1 MKKYPFIK
9 QDGIK
14 DCASACV
21 QMILKYYGGY
31 TSMTKLNEMMR
42 TSHKG
47 TDAYHLVL
55 ALQELGFKAEGRKFK
70 NFYFPLPVIAH
81 VIINDSYKH
90 YVVIY
95 EVDFRRR
102 RLLIGDPS
110 FGLRRLSFDEFKK
123 MWTGVIITIKPVR
136 KLIKEEEPK
145 VIPFVLKL
153 VRPNV
158 KSLILIG
165 GLSFV
170 VSVLAVVTSFF
181 LQVLINYLNKDFD
194 GLFDVCGIF
203 LVVFLAYAFLKFFRN
218 SRLIKL
224 NREID
229 SRLSIDTFKQIVHL
243 PYRFFRQRT
252 TGEITSYFNDL
263 FWIREFIMDVSIA
276 IFTNLPIMIM
286 IFLVMAYL
294 NFGALLIVLF
304 ICLLY
309 FLDFVYYFRKN
320 EIKVDQALYEK
331 AFVNSYMTERIGGFE
346 SVKNLDMEGMVIS
359 KFRKVYEKYLSTV
372 KDVDITYNKQS
383 LDKEIVHY
391 FGLFFLIIYIFLEI
405 SKGMVFSEGVTLFIL
420 AIYFLDNFR
429 NILGFDLE
437 VKEVTSAV
445 KHVSELLNYNKQKK
459 IRKQIRGDIRFTNVS
474 YSFDDEKKVLDGISL
489 VIKQGEK
496 VMVTGK
502 SGSGKSTLFKILKG
516 FYNDYQ
522 GKIFIGNKDI
532 RRLKVSGINYICQ
545 KETIFT
551 GTLKDNLE
559 LLGKYDQRDICEI
572 KDIGL
577 EYDDLLE
584 ENGFNLSGGQR
595 QRIILAR
602 ALNNFN
608 ILIIDEGLSEVDV
621 NMERRIIKGLLERYK
636 NKTIIYV
643 SHRRDNLD
651 LFDRLVEINDGKILT
666 YERRV

>member
-1 MKKYPFIK
+1 MKKYPFVK

-229 SRLSIDTFKQIVHL
+229 SRLSIDTFKKIVHL

-331 AFVNSYMTERIGGFE
+331 AFVNSYMTERIVGFE

-532 RRLKVSGINYICQ
+532 RQLKVSGINYICQ

-602 ALNNFN
+602 ALNKFN

>member
-1 MKKYPFIK
+1 M
-9 QDGIK
+9 
-14 DCASACV
+14 
-21 QMILKYYGGY
+21 
-31 TSMTKLNEMMR
+31 
-42 TSHKG
+42 
-47 TDAYHLVL
+47 
-55 ALQELGFKAEGRKFK
+55 
-70 NFYFPLPVIAH
+70 
-81 VIINDSYKH
+81 
-90 YVVIY
+90 
-95 EVDFRRR
+95 
-102 RLLIGDPS
+102 
-110 FGLRRLSFDEFKK
+110 
-123 MWTGVIITIKPVR
+123 
-136 KLIKEEEPK
+136 
-145 VIPFVLKL
+145 
-153 VRPNV
+153 
-158 KSLILIG
+158 
-165 GLSFV
+165 
-170 VSVLAVVTSFF
+170 
-181 LQVLINYLNKDFD
+181 
-194 GLFDVCGIF
+194 
-203 LVVFLAYAFLKFFRN
+203 
-218 SRLIKL
+218 
-224 NREID
+224 
-229 SRLSIDTFKQIVHL
+229 
-243 PYRFFRQRT
+243 T

-286 IFLVMAYL
+286 LFLVMAYL

-309 FLDFVYYFRKN
+309 FLDFIYYFRKN

-372 KDVDITYNKQS
+372 KDVDITYNKQI

-420 AIYFLDNFR
+420 SIYFLDNFR

-559 LLGKYDQRDICEI
+559 VLGKYDQRDICEI

-666 YERRV
+666 YERSV

>member
-1 MKKYPFIK
+1 MKKYPFVK

-229 SRLSIDTFKQIVHL
+229 SRLSIDTFKKIVHL

-309 FLDFVYYFRKN
+309 FLDFIYYFRKN

-372 KDVDITYNKQS
+372 KDVDITYNKQI

-420 AIYFLDNFR
+420 SIYFLDNFR

-459 IRKQIRGDIRFTNVS
+459 IRKQICGDIRFTNVS

-522 GKIFIGNKDI
+522 GKVFIGNKDI

-545 KETIFT
+545 KENIFT

-577 EYDDLLE
+577 ECDDLLE

>member
-286 IFLVMAYL
+286 LFLVMAYL

-309 FLDFVYYFRKN
+309 FLDFIYYFRKN

-372 KDVDITYNKQS
+372 KDVDITYNKQI

-459 IRKQIRGDIRFTNVS
+459 IRKQICGDIRFTNVS
-474 YSFDDEKKVLDGISL
+474 YSFDDEKKILDGISL

-522 GKIFIGNKDI
+522 GKVFIGNKDI
-532 RRLKVSGINYICQ
+532 RRIKVSGINYICQ
-545 KETIFT
+545 KENIFT

-577 EYDDLLE
+577 ECDDLLE

-602 ALNNFN
+602 ALNKFN

>member
-1 MKKYPFIK
+1 MKKYPFVK

-522 GKIFIGNKDI
+522 GKVFIGNKDI

-545 KETIFT
+545 KENIFT

-577 EYDDLLE
+577 ECDDLLE

>member
-170 VSVLAVVTSFF
+170 VSGLVVVASFF
-181 LQVLINYLNKDFD
+181 LLVLINYLNKDFD

-229 SRLSIDTFKQIVHL
+229 SRLSIDTFKKIVHL

>member
-181 LQVLINYLNKDFD
+181 LQILINYLNKDFD

-229 SRLSIDTFKQIVHL
+229 SRLSIDTFKKIVHL

-459 IRKQIRGDIRFTNVS
+459 IRKQICGDIRFTNVS

>member
-1 MKKYPFIK
+1 MKKYPFVK

-286 IFLVMAYL
+286 LFLVMAYL

-309 FLDFVYYFRKN
+309 FLDFIYYFRKN

-372 KDVDITYNKQS
+372 KDVDITYNKQI

-420 AIYFLDNFR
+420 SIYFLDNFR

-459 IRKQIRGDIRFTNVS
+459 IRKQICGDIRFTNVS
-474 YSFDDEKKVLDGISL
+474 YSFDDEKKILDGISL

-522 GKIFIGNKDI
+522 GKVFIGNKDI

-545 KETIFT
+545 KENIFT

-577 EYDDLLE
+577 ECDDLLE

-666 YERRV
+666 YERRI

>member
-1 MKKYPFIK
+1 MKKYPFVK

-181 LQVLINYLNKDFD
+181 LQILINYLNKDFD

-229 SRLSIDTFKQIVHL
+229 SRLSIDTFKKIVHL

-459 IRKQIRGDIRFTNVS
+459 IRKQICGDIRFTNVS

-522 GKIFIGNKDI
+522 GKVFIGNKDI

-545 KETIFT
+545 KENIFT

-577 EYDDLLE
+577 ECDDLLE

-602 ALNNFN
+602 ALNKFN

>member
-1 MKKYPFIK
+1 MKKYPFVK

-229 SRLSIDTFKQIVHL
+229 SRLSIDTFKKIVHL

-545 KETIFT
+545 KENIFT

-577 EYDDLLE
+577 ECDDLLE

>member
-1 MKKYPFIK
+1 MKKYPFVK

-70 NFYFPLPVIAH
+70 NFYFSLPVIAH

-102 RLLIGDPS
+102 RMLIGDPS
-110 FGLRRLSFDEFKK
+110 LGLRRFSFDEFKK
-123 MWTGVIITIKPVR
+123 IWTGVIITVKPIR

-229 SRLSIDTFKQIVHL
+229 GRLSIDTFKKIVHL

-276 IFTNLPIMIM
+276 VFTNLPIMIM

-294 NFGALLIVLF
+294 NFGALLLVLF

-346 SVKNLDMEGMVIS
+346 SVKNLDMEEIVIS
-359 KFRKVYEKYLSTV
+359 KFRKAYEKYLSSV
-372 KDVDITYNKQS
+372 MDIDSSYNKQN

-405 SKGMVFSEGVTLFIL
+405 SKGMFFSEGVTLFIL
-420 AIYFLDNFR
+420 AVYFLDNFR

-459 IRKQIRGDIRFTNVS
+459 IRKQIRGDIKFTNVS
-474 YSFDDEKKVLDGISL
+474 YSFDDEKNVLDGISL

-522 GKIFIGNKDI
+522 GKVFIGNKDI

-545 KETIFT
+545 NETIFT

-559 LLGKYDQRDICEI
+559 FLGKYDQRDICEI

-602 ALNNFN
+602 ALNKFN
-608 ILIIDEGLSEVDV
+608 TLIIDEGLSEVDV

-643 SHRRDNLD
+643 AHRRDNLD
-651 LFDRLVEINDGKILT
+651 LFDRLVEINDGKILS
-666 YERRV
+666 YERSV

>member
-1 MKKYPFIK
+1 MKKYPFVK

-229 SRLSIDTFKQIVHL
+229 SRLSIDTFKKIVHL

-459 IRKQIRGDIRFTNVS
+459 IRKQICGDIRFTNVS
-474 YSFDDEKKVLDGISL
+474 YSFDDEKKILDGISL

-522 GKIFIGNKDI
+522 GKVFIGNKDI

-545 KETIFT
+545 KENIFT

-577 EYDDLLE
+577 ECDDLLE

>member
-158 KSLILIG
+158 KSLVLIG

-286 IFLVMAYL
+286 LFLVMAYL

-309 FLDFVYYFRKN
+309 FLDFIYYFRKN

-372 KDVDITYNKQS
+372 KDVDITYNKQI

-420 AIYFLDNFR
+420 SIYFLDNFR

-459 IRKQIRGDIRFTNVS
+459 IRKQICGDIRFTNVS

-577 EYDDLLE
+577 ECDDLLE

>member
-229 SRLSIDTFKQIVHL
+229 SRLSIDTFKKIVHL

-372 KDVDITYNKQS
+372 KDVDITYNKQI

-420 AIYFLDNFR
+420 SIYFLDNFR

-459 IRKQIRGDIRFTNVS
+459 IRKQICGDIRFTNVS
-474 YSFDDEKKVLDGISL
+474 YSFDDEKKILDGISL

-532 RRLKVSGINYICQ
+532 RQLKVSGINYICQ

-577 EYDDLLE
+577 ECDDLLE

>member
-1 MKKYPFIK
+1 MKKYPFVK

-70 NFYFPLPVIAH
+70 NFYFSLPVIAH

-102 RLLIGDPS
+102 RMLIGDPS
-110 FGLRRLSFDEFKK
+110 LGLRRFSFDEFKK
-123 MWTGVIITIKPVR
+123 IWTGVIITVKPIR

-229 SRLSIDTFKQIVHL
+229 GRLSIDTFKKIVHL

-276 IFTNLPIMIM
+276 VFTNLPIMIM

-294 NFGALLIVLF
+294 NFGALLLVLF

-346 SVKNLDMEGMVIS
+346 SVKNLDMEEIVIS
-359 KFRKVYEKYLSTV
+359 KFRKAYEKYLSSV
-372 KDVDITYNKQS
+372 MDIDSSYNKQN

-391 FGLFFLIIYIFLEI
+391 FGLFFLIIYVFLEI
-405 SKGMVFSEGVTLFIL
+405 SKGMFFSEGVTLFIL
-420 AIYFLDNFR
+420 AVYFLDNFR

-459 IRKQIRGDIRFTNVS
+459 IRKQIRGDIKFTNVS
-474 YSFDDEKKVLDGISL
+474 YSFDDEKNVLDGISL

-522 GKIFIGNKDI
+522 GKVFIGNKDI

-545 KETIFT
+545 NETIFT

-559 LLGKYDQRDICEI
+559 FLGKYDQRDICEI

-602 ALNNFN
+602 ALNKFN
-608 ILIIDEGLSEVDV
+608 TLIIDEGLSEVDV

-643 SHRRDNLD
+643 AHRRDNLD
-651 LFDRLVEINDGKILT
+651 LFDRLVEINDGKILS
-666 YERRV
+666 YERSV

>member
-1 MKKYPFIK
+1 MKKYPFVK

-70 NFYFPLPVIAH
+70 NFYLPLPVIAH

-309 FLDFVYYFRKN
+309 FLDFIYYFRKN

-383 LDKEIVHY
+383 LDKEIVRY

-420 AIYFLDNFR
+420 SIYFLDNFR

-459 IRKQIRGDIRFTNVS
+459 IRKQICGDIRFTNVS

>member
-31 TSMTKLNEMMR
+31 TSMPKLNEMMR

-286 IFLVMAYL
+286 LFLVMAYL

-309 FLDFVYYFRKN
+309 FLDFIYYFRKN

-372 KDVDITYNKQS
+372 KDVDITYNKQI

-420 AIYFLDNFR
+420 SIYFLDNFR

-459 IRKQIRGDIRFTNVS
+459 IRKQICGDIRFTNVS

-522 GKIFIGNKDI
+522 GKVFIGNKDI

-545 KETIFT
+545 KENIFT

-577 EYDDLLE
+577 ECDDLLE

-602 ALNNFN
+602 ALNKFN

-666 YERRV
+666 YERRI

>member
-1 MKKYPFIK
+1 MKKYPFVK

-229 SRLSIDTFKQIVHL
+229 SRLSIDTFKKIVHL

-602 ALNNFN
+602 ALNKFN

>member
-229 SRLSIDTFKQIVHL
+229 SRLSIDTFKKIFHL

-286 IFLVMAYL
+286 LFLVMAYL

-309 FLDFVYYFRKN
+309 FLDFIYYFRKN

-372 KDVDITYNKQS
+372 KDVDITYNKQI

-420 AIYFLDNFR
+420 SIYFLDNFR

-459 IRKQIRGDIRFTNVS
+459 IRKQICGDIRFTNVS
-474 YSFDDEKKVLDGISL
+474 YSFDDEKKILDGISL

-532 RRLKVSGINYICQ
+532 RQLKVSGINYICQ

-577 EYDDLLE
+577 EYDDLFE

>member
-1 MKKYPFIK
+1 MKKYPFVK

-286 IFLVMAYL
+286 LFLVMAYL

-309 FLDFVYYFRKN
+309 FLDFIYYFRKN

-331 AFVNSYMTERIGGFE
+331 AFVNSYMTERIVGFE

-372 KDVDITYNKQS
+372 KDVDITYNKQI

-532 RRLKVSGINYICQ
+532 RQLKVSGINYICQ

-666 YERRV
+666 YERRI

>member
-1 MKKYPFIK
+1 MKEYPFIK

-229 SRLSIDTFKQIVHL
+229 SRLSIDTFKKIVHL

-532 RRLKVSGINYICQ
+532 RQLKVSGINYICQ

-577 EYDDLLE
+577 ECDDLLE

-602 ALNNFN
+602 ALNKFN

>member
-229 SRLSIDTFKQIVHL
+229 SRLSIDTFKKIVHL

-372 KDVDITYNKQS
+372 KDVDITYNKQI

-420 AIYFLDNFR
+420 SIYFLDNFR

-459 IRKQIRGDIRFTNVS
+459 IRKQICGDIRFTNVS
-474 YSFDDEKKVLDGISL
+474 YSFDDEKKILDGISL

-532 RRLKVSGINYICQ
+532 RQLKVSGINYICQ

>member
-1 MKKYPFIK
+1 MKKYPFVK

-229 SRLSIDTFKQIVHL
+229 SRLSIDTFKKIVHL

-666 YERRV
+666 YERRI

>member
-229 SRLSIDTFKQIVHL
+229 SRLSIDTFKKIVHL

-309 FLDFVYYFRKN
+309 FLDFIYYFRKN

-577 EYDDLLE
+577 ECDDLLE

-602 ALNNFN
+602 ALNKFN

>member
-1 MKKYPFIK
+1 MKKYPFVK

-181 LQVLINYLNKDFD
+181 LQILINYLNKDFD

-229 SRLSIDTFKQIVHL
+229 SRLSIDTFKKIVHL

-459 IRKQIRGDIRFTNVS
+459 IRKQICGDIRFTNVS

>member
-1 MKKYPFIK
+1 
-9 QDGIK
+9 
-14 DCASACV
+14 
-21 QMILKYYGGY
+21 
-31 TSMTKLNEMMR
+31 MTKLNEMMR

-532 RRLKVSGINYICQ
+532 RQLKVSGINYICQ

>member
-1 MKKYPFIK
+1 MKKYPFVK

-286 IFLVMAYL
+286 LFLVMAYL

-309 FLDFVYYFRKN
+309 FLDFIYYFRKN

-372 KDVDITYNKQS
+372 KDVDITYNKQI

-420 AIYFLDNFR
+420 SIYFLDNFR

-459 IRKQIRGDIRFTNVS
+459 IRKQICGDIRFTNVS
-474 YSFDDEKKVLDGISL
+474 YSFDDEKKILDGISL

-522 GKIFIGNKDI
+522 GKVFIGNKDI

-545 KETIFT
+545 KENIFT

-577 EYDDLLE
+577 ECDDLLE

-651 LFDRLVEINDGKILT
+651 LFDRLVEINDGKILI
-666 YERRV
+666 YERRI

>member
-1 MKKYPFIK
+1 MKKYPFVK

-286 IFLVMAYL
+286 LFLVMAYL

-309 FLDFVYYFRKN
+309 FLDFIYYFRKN

-372 KDVDITYNKQS
+372 KDVDITYNKQI

-420 AIYFLDNFR
+420 SIYFLDNFR

-459 IRKQIRGDIRFTNVS
+459 IRKQICGDIRFTNVS

-522 GKIFIGNKDI
+522 GKVFIGNKDI

-545 KETIFT
+545 KENIFT

-666 YERRV
+666 YERRI

>member
-229 SRLSIDTFKQIVHL
+229 SRLSIDTFKKIVHL

-286 IFLVMAYL
+286 LFLVMAYL

-459 IRKQIRGDIRFTNVS
+459 IRKQICGDIRFTNVS

-522 GKIFIGNKDI
+522 GKVFIGNKDI

-545 KETIFT
+545 KENIFT

-577 EYDDLLE
+577 ECDDLLE

>member
-42 TSHKG
+42 TNHKG

-158 KSLILIG
+158 KSLVLIG

-286 IFLVMAYL
+286 LFLVMAYL

-309 FLDFVYYFRKN
+309 FLDFIYYFRKN
-320 EIKVDQALYEK
+320 EIKVDQVLYEK

-372 KDVDITYNKQS
+372 KDVDITYNKQI

-459 IRKQIRGDIRFTNVS
+459 IRKQICGDIRFTNVS

-522 GKIFIGNKDI
+522 GKVFIGNKDI

-545 KETIFT
+545 KENIFT

-577 EYDDLLE
+577 ECDDLLE

-602 ALNNFN
+602 ALNKFN

>member
-1 MKKYPFIK
+1 MKKYPFVK

>member
-110 FGLRRLSFDEFKK
+110 LGLRRFSFDEFKK
-123 MWTGVIITIKPVR
+123 IWTGVIITVKPIR

-286 IFLVMAYL
+286 LFLVMAYL

-309 FLDFVYYFRKN
+309 FLDFIYYFRKN

-459 IRKQIRGDIRFTNVS
+459 IRKQICGDIRFTNVS
-474 YSFDDEKKVLDGISL
+474 YSFDDEKKILDRISL

-522 GKIFIGNKDI
+522 GKVFIGNKDI

-545 KETIFT
+545 KENIFT

-577 EYDDLLE
+577 ECDDLLE

-602 ALNNFN
+602 ALNKFN

>member
-1 MKKYPFIK
+1 
-9 QDGIK
+9 
-14 DCASACV
+14 
-21 QMILKYYGGY
+21 
-31 TSMTKLNEMMR
+31 MTKLNEMMR
-42 TSHKG
+42 TNHKG

-158 KSLILIG
+158 KSLVLIG

-286 IFLVMAYL
+286 LFLVMAYL

-309 FLDFVYYFRKN
+309 FLDFIYYFRKN
-320 EIKVDQALYEK
+320 EIKVDQVLYEK

-372 KDVDITYNKQS
+372 KDVDITYNKQI

-459 IRKQIRGDIRFTNVS
+459 IRKQICGDIRFTNVS

-522 GKIFIGNKDI
+522 GKVFIGNKDI

-545 KETIFT
+545 KENIFT

-577 EYDDLLE
+577 ECDDLLE

-602 ALNNFN
+602 ALNKFN

>member
-123 MWTGVIITIKPVR
+123 IWTGVIITVKPIR

-286 IFLVMAYL
+286 LFLVMAYL

-309 FLDFVYYFRKN
+309 FLDFIYYFRKN

-383 LDKEIVHY
+383 LDKEIVRY

-420 AIYFLDNFR
+420 SIYFLDNFR

-459 IRKQIRGDIRFTNVS
+459 IRKQICGDIRFTNVS

-522 GKIFIGNKDI
+522 GKVFIGNKDI

-545 KETIFT
+545 KENIFT

-577 EYDDLLE
+577 ECDDLLE

>member
-1 MKKYPFIK
+1 MKKYPFVK

-70 NFYFPLPVIAH
+70 NFYFSLPVIAH

-102 RLLIGDPS
+102 RMLIGDPS
-110 FGLRRLSFDEFKK
+110 LGLRRFSFDEFKK
-123 MWTGVIITIKPVR
+123 IWTGVIITVKPIR

-229 SRLSIDTFKQIVHL
+229 GRLSIDTFKKIVHL

-276 IFTNLPIMIM
+276 VFTNLPIMIM

-294 NFGALLIVLF
+294 NFGALLLVLF

-346 SVKNLDMEGMVIS
+346 SVKNLDMEEIVIS
-359 KFRKVYEKYLSTV
+359 KFRKAYEKYLSSV
-372 KDVDITYNKQS
+372 MDIDSSYNKQN

-391 FGLFFLIIYIFLEI
+391 FGLFFLIIYVFLEI
-405 SKGMVFSEGVTLFIL
+405 SKGMFFSEGVTLFIL
-420 AIYFLDNFR
+420 AVYFLDNFR

-459 IRKQIRGDIRFTNVS
+459 IRKQIRGDIKFTNVS
-474 YSFDDEKKVLDGISL
+474 YSFDDEKNVLDGISL

-522 GKIFIGNKDI
+522 GKVFIGNKDI

-545 KETIFT
+545 NETIFT

-559 LLGKYDQRDICEI
+559 FLGKYDQRDICEI

-602 ALNNFN
+602 ALNKFN

-643 SHRRDNLD
+643 AHRRDNLD
-651 LFDRLVEINDGKILT
+651 LFDRLVEINDGKIIS
-666 YERRV
+666 YERSV

>member
-1 MKKYPFIK
+1 MKKYPFVK

-229 SRLSIDTFKQIVHL
+229 SRLSIDTFKKIVHL

-532 RRLKVSGINYICQ
+532 RQLKVSGINYICQ

-666 YERRV
+666 YERLL

>member
-102 RLLIGDPS
+102 RMLIGDPS

-286 IFLVMAYL
+286 LFLVMAYL

-372 KDVDITYNKQS
+372 KDVDITYNKQI

-420 AIYFLDNFR
+420 SIYFLDNFR

-459 IRKQIRGDIRFTNVS
+459 IRKQICGDIRFTNVS

-522 GKIFIGNKDI
+522 GKVFIGNKDI

-545 KETIFT
+545 KENIFT

-577 EYDDLLE
+577 ECDDLLE

>member
-1 MKKYPFIK
+1 MKKYPFVK

-229 SRLSIDTFKQIVHL
+229 SRLSIDTFKKIVHL

-372 KDVDITYNKQS
+372 KDVDITYNKQI

-522 GKIFIGNKDI
+522 GKVFIGNKDI

>member
-42 TSHKG
+42 TSHRG

-229 SRLSIDTFKQIVHL
+229 SRLSIDTFKKIVHL

-489 VIKQGEK
+489 VIKQSEK

-532 RRLKVSGINYICQ
+532 RQLKVSGINYICQ